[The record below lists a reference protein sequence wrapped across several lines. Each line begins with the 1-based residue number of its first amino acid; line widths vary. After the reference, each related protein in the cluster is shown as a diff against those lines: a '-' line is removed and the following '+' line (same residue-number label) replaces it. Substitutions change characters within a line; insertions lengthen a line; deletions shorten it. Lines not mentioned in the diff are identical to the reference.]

1 MRGPGVRTA
10 ACCEDGRVTDGHPEL
25 NEYEPGNGK
34 PLRSK
39 HTLRAM
45 RVVVVLAILGLVLP
59 GVVSTL
65 SVASATAQSACE
77 TWVAY
82 EVDGASGVEVRF
94 EAFGPGGLGWECYSD
109 GAFGGDRHIVSLGLI
124 PGTPELPSGVP
135 RDS

>member
-1 MRGPGVRTA
+1 MRGPDVRTA

-82 EVDGASGVEVRF
+82 EVDGASGAEVRF